1 MMLPDNRR
9 MVEKRTQYLKRHLES
24 EPKYFQHYKSFVD
37 EIIIKGYA
45 KQSEDTS
52 KNGTAWYFFATWT
65 LPSGQY

>member
-1 MMLPDNRR
+1 MLPDNRR
-9 MVEKRTQYLKRHLES
+9 MLEKRTQYLKRHLER

-45 KQSEDTS
+45 KRSEDTS

-65 LPSGQY
+65 LPSGRD